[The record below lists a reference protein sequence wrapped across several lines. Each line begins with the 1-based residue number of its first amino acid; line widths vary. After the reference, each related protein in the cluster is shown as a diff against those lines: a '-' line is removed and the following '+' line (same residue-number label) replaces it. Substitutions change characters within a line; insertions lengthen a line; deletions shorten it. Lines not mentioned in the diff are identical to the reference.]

1 MIPISSRIFNG
12 LVGLFHLV
20 YNIKRIFILQK
31 PINSL
36 FMTCL
41 VGNCL
46 SFLQF
51 LAKINLL
58 KPQKTYIY
66 RFLPN
71 LPAATIASSSI
82 SDQTPPQQYRHPSTT
97 KIQPRHKKS
106 FQSSFISPLQKPY
119 AKISNF
125 YNQILTLTIKK
136 SSEIIIHLRASIHIQ
151 ASHSFYY
158 DYIMNN

>member
-1 MIPISSRIFNG
+1 
-12 LVGLFHLV
+12 
-20 YNIKRIFILQK
+20 
-31 PINSL
+31 
-36 FMTCL
+36 MTCL

-51 LAKINLL
+51 LVKINLL

-71 LPAATIASSSI
+71 LPAALNCYNMPPDCSELNCRNML
-82 SDQTPPQQYRHPSTT
+82 PPQLPVPTFQTRLRLNNTD
-97 KIQPRHKKS
+97 ILAQPKS
-106 FQSSFISPLQKPY
+106 SPD
-119 AKISNF
+119 
-125 YNQILTLTIKK
+125 IKK
-136 SSEIIIHLRASIHIQ
+136 ASKAVSFHHFRSHTPKYRISIIKFLLWQSKNSEIIIHLRASIHIQ

>member
-1 MIPISSRIFNG
+1 
-12 LVGLFHLV
+12 
-20 YNIKRIFILQK
+20 
-31 PINSL
+31 
-36 FMTCL
+36 MTCL

-71 LPAATIASSSI
+71 LPAALNCYNMPPDCYELNQCNMLPATITSSSI
-82 SDQTPPQQYRHPSTT
+82 SDQTLPQQYRHPSTT

-136 SSEIIIHLRASIHIQ
+136 TLR
-151 ASHSFYY
+151 
-158 DYIMNN
+158 